1 MLRKGIKT
9 YAQEPDRMNFM
20 SYMMTLG
27 TADDSRQQVFLVSVP
42 IDMSCNATN
51 KEQFHVSSPTGTV
64 PLCVVQTVVFV
75 KLELPVSASE

>member
-42 IDMSCNATN
+42 IDMS
-51 KEQFHVSSPTGTV
+51 
-64 PLCVVQTVVFV
+64 
-75 KLELPVSASE
+75 